1 MANPTKTRL
10 NIGLFYQNDEAWIGG
25 TYYMLNLVQALHHI
39 SPNQQPIISVLSNN
53 IADFEQLKKLTNYP
67 HLAFCNTETKPNA
80 LQRGINRILRPI
92 LGKNIF
98 ETRPK
103 LDVVFPI
110 KGQKYLYFTEL
121 VRQRVSWIPDF
132 QEEFL
137 PELFDA
143 AELADRRYSHQL
155 TAQNMPHLV
164 LSSVSAQQ
172 HFEQFYGKTAK
183 CQVHVLPFAVTH
195 DLHYRD
201 LNINDLCQKY
211 NIPTSYYFA
220 PNQFWKHKN
229 HWLILRAMAKLK
241 AENSD
246 VVMVFSGKEA
256 DYRHPTHVEEL
267 KAFVVEQG
275 LENQVLFL
283 GFIDRQDQLALML
296 HAKAVVQASLFEG
309 WSTVVE
315 DAKAMNQS
323 MIVSDL
329 DVHREQLTLSQ
340 EAMFFAP
347 DNAEAL
353 AELLQNRWLQAT
365 PHIMRDYND
374 NIRQFGE
381 GFMRII
387 RATLK

>member
-1 MANPTKTRL
+1 MANPTTTRL

-25 TYYMLNLVQALHHI
+25 TYYMLNLVQALHRL
-39 SPNQQPIISVLSNN
+39 SPNQQPIITVLSNK

-67 HLAFCNTETKPNA
+67 YLMYCNTETR
-80 LQRGINRILRPI
+80 LSLWQRGINRALRPI
-92 LGKNIF
+92 LRRNVF
-98 ETRPK
+98 ENRPK

-121 VRQRVSWIPDF
+121 VRQRVCWIPDF

-143 AELADRRYSHQL
+143 AELADRRFSHKH
-155 TAQNMPHLV
+155 TAQNMPHLL
-164 LSSVSAQQ
+164 LSSISAEQ
-172 HFEQFYGKTAK
+172 HFQQFYGKIAK
-183 CQVHVLPFAVTH
+183 CQVHILPFAVTH
-195 DLHYRD
+195 DLNYKMLD
-201 LNINDLCQKY
+201 IKDLCQKY
-211 NIPTSYYFA
+211 NIPTNYYFA

-241 AENSD
+241 AEGSE

-256 DYRHPTHVEEL
+256 DYRHPNHVAEL
-267 KAFVVEQG
+267 KAFVIEQG
-275 LENQVLFL
+275 LQNQVYFL

-296 HAKAVVQASLFEG
+296 HAKSVVQASLFEG

-340 EAMFFAP
+340 EAIFFAP
-347 DNAEAL
+347 DDADQL
-353 AELLQNRWLQAT
+353 AALLQNRWLQAT
-365 PHIMRDYND
+365 PYISRDYNE
-374 NIRQFGE
+374 NIRLFGE
-381 GFMRII
+381 HFMRII
-387 RATLK
+387 RAVLK